1 MTPERNRILAL
12 ALLLGGSLAAVPA
25 WGAADKHAGEG
36 ESHSQG
42 PAHKLHLSKEQR
54 SRLDLKIGKARA
66 GSAEGTLAM
75 PATVHFDQN
84 GVAKVGPRLRAKVV
98 RVTKD
103 LGTRVAKGETVA
115 VMDSVALGK
124 AKARYLTAQAA
135 FETARADY
143 RRQQT
148 LRKKQ
153 ISSEAELLDAK
164 GRFREARARRDAA
177 VEELR
182 LYGLSQKQVRGI
194 EAGSD
199 RPLSRYRLTSPLAGV
214 VQKRELTPG
223 QTVGPEETPIHVVD
237 TSKVWVMLEGYER
250 YLPVL
255 QTGQSVRFR
264 SRALNDRTFTGKID
278 WISRELDPQT
288 RTVRVR
294 AVVENTGDLLR
305 AGMFGKA
312 TVTTSADGKVA
323 MVPVDAVQTIEDRP
337 MVFVPGDKDGHF
349 RAVPVTLGQEAE
361 SRVEVLQGLQPG
373 NRLVVRGAFDLKSAL
388 TASGRSA
395 AHSH

>member
-1 MTPERNRILAL
+1 MTPDRKRILTL
-12 ALLLGGSLAAVPA
+12 ALILGGSLATASA
-25 WGAADKHAGEG
+25 WGAADKPASKGG
-36 ESHSQG
+36 HSQG
-42 PAHKLHLSKEQR
+42 PAHKLHLSEEQR
-54 SRLDLKIGKARA
+54 SRLELKIGKAQA

-75 PATVHFDQN
+75 PATVHFDQD

-153 ISSEAELLDAK
+153 ISSEAELLDAQ

-182 LYGLSQKQVRGI
+182 LYGLSQEQVQGI

-214 VQKRELTPG
+214 VQKRAVTPG
-223 QTVGPEETPIHVVD
+223 QTVRPSETPIHVVD
-237 TSKVWVMLEGYER
+237 TAKVWVMLEAYER
-250 YLPVL
+250 HLPVL
-255 QTGQSVRFR
+255 ATGQTVRFR
-264 SRALNDRTFTGKID
+264 SRALTDRAFEGQVD
-278 WISRELDPQT
+278 WISREIDGQT

-294 AVVENTGDLLR
+294 AVVTNTGDLLR

-312 TVTTSADGKVA
+312 TVTTGMAGRLA
-323 MVPVDAVQTIEDRP
+323 MIPVDAVQTIADRP
-337 MVFVPGDKDGHF
+337 MVFVPGHKDGHF
-349 RAVPVTLGQEAE
+349 RAVPVTLGQEAGN
-361 SRVEVLQGLQPG
+361 RVEVLKGLNPG
-373 NRLVVRGAFDLKSAL
+373 DRFVARGAFDLKSAL
-388 TASGRSA
+388 TASGRSTS
-395 AHSH
+395 HSH